1 MKNRVTLYSKKIRRK
16 QRLMAK
22 KNKIKIH
29 TNIDETAS
37 EDKFSEDEISEDKKG
52 EKGDSNKKDATETM
66 DPLKEMEEKL
76 ESFKNEA
83 SETHDRLLRL
93 AAEFE
98 NYKKRSAREMN
109 DFRKFAN
116 ESFVKAM
123 LPVVDNLDRAIES
136 SNNDKHANS
145 SVLEGVNMTLRE
157 ILKVFEQYGIK
168 PFESLG
174 KPFDPSLHQA
184 VMQEDDEAYPEN
196 TVTKELQKGYLIHD
210 RLLRPAMVVVSKK
223 KAASENQEN
232 STQKKKNEQGT

>member
-1 MKNRVTLYSKKIRRK
+1 
-16 QRLMAK
+16 MAK
-22 KNKIKIH
+22 KSKIKIH
-29 TNIDETAS
+29 TNADETAS
-37 EDKFSEDEISEDKKG
+37 EDKISKDKKA
-52 EKGDSNKKDATETM
+52 EKSDSNKKDVKIM
-66 DPLKEMEEKL
+66 DPLKEMEEKV
-76 ESFKNEA
+76 ESLKNEA
-83 SETHDRLLRL
+83 AESHDRLLRL

-136 SNNDKHANS
+136 SSNDKHANS
-145 SVLEGVNMTLRE
+145 SVVEGVNMTLRE

-168 PFESLG
+168 PIESLG
-174 KPFDPSLHQA
+174 KTFDPSLHQA

-196 TVTKELQKGYLIHD
+196 TVSKELQKGYMIHD

-223 KAASENQEN
+223 KAEPENQEN
-232 STQKKKNEQGT
+232 LTQKKKNEQDT

>member
-1 MKNRVTLYSKKIRRK
+1 
-16 QRLMAK
+16 MAK
-22 KNKIKIH
+22 KSKIKIH
-29 TNIDETAS
+29 TDADETAS
-37 EDKFSEDEISEDKKG
+37 KDKKG
-52 EKGDSNKKDATETM
+52 EKSDSNKKDGTETM
-66 DPLKEMEEKL
+66 DPLKEMEEKA

-83 SETHDRLLRL
+83 EETHDRLLRL

-116 ESFVKAM
+116 ESFVKAL

-136 SNNDKHANS
+136 SSNDKHADNS
-145 SVLEGVNMTLRE
+145 LVEGVNMTLRE

-174 KPFDPSLHQA
+174 KTFDPSLHQA

-196 TVTKELQKGYLIHD
+196 TVSKELQKGYMIHD

-223 KAASENQEN
+223 KTASENQEN